1 MQAATIVK
9 KSIAL
14 QQQSFNNFYET
25 TTLIQHCT
33 LWTTAYWLHQMG
45 IDKRSQASI
54 DRCRAMLKPVR
65 DDVKKLINDNYA
77 AISDTFNGF

>member
-14 QQQSFNNFYET
+14 QQQSFNNLYET
-25 TTLIQHCT
+25 TTLIQNCT

-45 IDKRSQASI
+45 IDKQSQASL
-54 DRCRAMLKPVR
+54 DRCRAMLKPIR
-65 DDVKKLINDNYA
+65 DDLKRLINENYA
-77 AISDTFNGF
+77 AISHTFNGF